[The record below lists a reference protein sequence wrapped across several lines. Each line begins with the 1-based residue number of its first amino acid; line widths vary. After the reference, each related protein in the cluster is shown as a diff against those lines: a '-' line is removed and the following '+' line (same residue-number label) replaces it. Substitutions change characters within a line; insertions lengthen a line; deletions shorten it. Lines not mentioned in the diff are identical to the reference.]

1 MNLRQ
6 QDMAK
11 ALKRMGI
18 AQVDVPAVEVIMRCE
33 DKDIVIEN
41 PQVVKVNM
49 MGQETYQVVG
59 KAVEHPR
66 AVSISE
72 EDIETVATQTGAGK
86 DEAKKS
92 IEKHKGDLAAAIL
105 DLKSQTQT

>member
-1 MNLRQ
+1 MNLRP

-18 AQVDVPAVEVIMRCE
+18 AQVDIPAVEVIMRCE
-33 DKDIVIEN
+33 DKDIVIES

-59 KAVEHPR
+59 KAVER
-66 AVSISE
+66 QREISVS
-72 EDIETVATQTGAGK
+72 DDDVQTVVAQTGATK
-86 DEAKKS
+86 EAAKEA
-92 IEKHKGDLAAAIL
+92 IRKHNGDLAAAIL
-105 DLKSQTQT
+105 DLSEK

>member
-1 MNLRQ
+1 MNLRP

-11 ALKRMGI
+11 ALKRMGL
-18 AQVDVPAVEVIMRCE
+18 AQVDIPAVEVIMRCE

-59 KAVEHPR
+59 KAVELSR
-66 AVSISE
+66 EISISD
-72 EDIETVATQTGAGK
+72 EDIKTVVAQTGATT
-86 DEAKKS
+86 EAAKES
-92 IEKHKGDLAAAIL
+92 IKKHKGDLAAAIM
-105 DLKSQTQT
+105 DIKQ

>member
-1 MNLRQ
+1 MNLRP

-33 DKDIVIEN
+33 DKDIIIEN

-59 KAVEHPR
+59 KATER
-66 AVSISE
+66 QREISVS
-72 EDIETVATQTGAGK
+72 DDDVETVATQTGATK
-86 DEAKKS
+86 EAAKEA
-92 IEKHKGDLAAAIL
+92 IRKHKGDLAAAIL
-105 DLKSQTQT
+105 DIKNE